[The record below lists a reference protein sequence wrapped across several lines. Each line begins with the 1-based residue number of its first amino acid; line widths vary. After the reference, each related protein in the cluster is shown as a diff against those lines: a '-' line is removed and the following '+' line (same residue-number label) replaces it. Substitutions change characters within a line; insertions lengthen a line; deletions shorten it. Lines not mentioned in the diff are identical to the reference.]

1 MKVVILAGGK
11 GTRLAEYTKTIPKP
25 MVKIGNLPILRHIIN
40 YYKSFGFN
48 EFIIATGYKSNII
61 SNYFKSHKKLKV
73 KVVNTGKETLTGLR
87 IKKLEKFLKNET
99 FMLTYGD
106 GLSNVDL
113 KKLLK
118 VHKEKKKV
126 MTLTAVHPPARFG
139 EIEIKNGMV
148 SKFDEKPQLQKG
160 WINGGFFVCDKNI
173 FKFLNKKNVMLER
186 DPIQKLVKYKNLGV
200 YKHKKFWFCMDTLRD
215 KNVLEE
221 LLKKKKAPW
230 IKK

>member
-126 MTLTAVHPPARFG
+126 LTLTAVHPPARFG
-139 EIEIKNGMV
+139 EIEIKNGLV

>member
-106 GLSNVDL
+106 GLSNVDI

-126 MTLTAVHPPARFG
+126 LTLTAVHPPARFG

-221 LLKKKKAPW
+221 LLKKNKAPW